1 MELLYFIGQYKFLHG
16 ENILSRKSS
25 RCNNRLSSLS
35 KLDESSDSIDS
46 VSQDSSWDEA
56 SISSEIS
63 QMKRETFHQVQ

>member
-1 MELLYFIGQYKFLHG
+1 MAKIYSVEKAADAI
-16 ENILSRKSS
+16 IDM
-25 RCNNRLSSLS
+25 SSLS

>member
-1 MELLYFIGQYKFLHG
+1 MDNTNFYMTKTYSVEKAADAI
-16 ENILSRKSS
+16 IDM
-25 RCNNRLSSLS
+25 SSLS